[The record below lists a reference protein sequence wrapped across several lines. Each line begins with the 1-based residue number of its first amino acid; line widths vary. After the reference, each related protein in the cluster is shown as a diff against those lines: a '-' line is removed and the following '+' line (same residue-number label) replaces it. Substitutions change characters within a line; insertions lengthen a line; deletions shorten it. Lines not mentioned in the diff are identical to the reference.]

1 VPLNLLHI
9 SSHVVHHA
17 DISKCLQLGV
27 GKIYTLPWPV
37 EPVDSLFFF
46 KQYWDLNSGPC
57 TCLAGALLLEPL
69 PALYGVQSIS
79 KGCTHIHR
87 ERERERERQSRE
99 IVGREE
105 GLLERTDSSGC

>member
-57 TCLAGALLLEPL
+57 TCLAGALPFEPQ
-69 PALYGVQSIS
+69 PYFALVFFPEGP
-79 KGCTHIHR
+79 HIFC
-87 ERERERERQSRE
+87 SGW
-99 IVGREE
+99 VGP
-105 GLLERTDSSGC
+105 